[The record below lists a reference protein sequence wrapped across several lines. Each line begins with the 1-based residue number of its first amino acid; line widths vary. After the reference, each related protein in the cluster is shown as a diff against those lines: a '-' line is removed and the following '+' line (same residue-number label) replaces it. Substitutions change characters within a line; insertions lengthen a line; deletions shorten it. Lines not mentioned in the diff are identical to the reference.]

1 MSETPQQAE
10 AVGWSGQIKSPRYL
24 QIGIALLAAAA
35 VCLLVLLE
43 LLPDLRYLRIGI
55 ALLVWLAVW
64 LLILLELLHLRIEI
78 TLLVVAAIAVLTLG
92 LLLIVPGPVDF
103 PPEFFRYVSEIIGFY
118 SLVFLI
124 IGVLGPPGSP
134 RDYFGG
140 AALIAL
146 ALFAFEASRDLP
158 GMRGFAFGPGTA
170 PRMFSFALGALGV
183 AVSATGLL
191 TKGPGIDRFHI
202 RGPLFVFL
210 SVVLFAW
217 LVRPL
222 GLVIASFLS
231 ICAAAGATPE
241 ARVHETL
248 ICAAVLTLFCCLLF
262 PYALNLPMQLW
273 PNNWD
278 LASILKGLST
288 IR

>member
-10 AVGWSGQIKSPRYL
+10 TINLSNQIRNLRYL
-24 QIGIALLAAAA
+24 QIGTALLIGTA
-35 VCLLVLLE
+35 VCALVLFGWLPNFLSFLNVPLE
-43 LLPDLRYLRIGI
+43 FYRY
-55 ALLVWLAVW
+55 A
-64 LLILLELLHLRIEI
+64 
-78 TLLVVAAIAVLTLG
+78 
-92 LLLIVPGPVDF
+92 
-103 PPEFFRYVSEIIGFY
+103 SEIVGLY
-118 SLVFLI
+118 SLVFLLV
-124 IGVLGPPGSP
+124 GVMGAPGNP

-140 AALIAL
+140 AAFVAV

-170 PRMFSFALGALGV
+170 PRMFAFVLGALGLTV
-183 AVSATGLL
+183 TATGLF
-191 TKGPGIDRFHI
+191 TKGPGIDRFHL
-202 RGPLFVFL
+202 RGPLFITL

-231 ICAAAGATPE
+231 ILAAAGATPE
-241 ARVHETL
+241 ARLLETL
-248 ICAAVLTLFCCLLF
+248 IWGAVLTAFCVVLF
-262 PYALNLPMQLW
+262 PIALNLPMQLW

-278 LASILKGLST
+278 LATILKGLSS

>member
-1 MSETPQQAE
+1 MSETPQAE
-10 AVGWSGQIKSPRYL
+10 PFNLSSQIRNLRYF
-24 QIGIALLAAAA
+24 QIGIALLLAAA
-35 VCLLVLLE
+35 VFLLVLLGW
-43 LLPDLRYLRIGI
+43 LPNFLSFLNIP
-55 ALLVWLAVW
+55 
-64 LLILLELLHLRIEI
+64 H
-78 TLLVVAAIAVLTLG
+78 
-92 LLLIVPGPVDF
+92 
-103 PPEFFRYVSEIIGFY
+103 EFFRYASVVVGFY
-118 SLVFLI
+118 GFVFLLV
-124 IGVLGPPGSP
+124 GLTGAPSNP

-146 ALFAFEASRDLP
+146 ALFAYEASRDLP

-170 PRMFSFALGALGV
+170 PRGFAYVLGALGV

-191 TKGPGIDRFHI
+191 TKGPGIDR
-202 RGPLFVFL
+202 FL

-231 ICAAAGATPE
+231 ILAAAGATPE
-241 ARVHETL
+241 ARLVETL
-248 ICAAVLTLFCCLLF
+248 VWGAVLTAFCVLLF
-262 PYALNLPMQLW
+262 PYALNLPMQIW

-278 LASILKGLST
+278 LATILKGLSS